1 MINFVVQQ
9 NLAGKTFKEFFEI
22 QHFSAEQIK
31 RYKFYGEISVNGQKV
46 AVTYVLRLGDIV
58 KLSTNKRLE
67 TPEFAAEPAKVLFAD
82 NYLYVAEKPYGTAIH
97 PDRAHPNGTLGN
109 ALATYFGEGFELR
122 IVTRL
127 DKTTSGLVLG
137 ALDEIT
143 AQRLNEMQLHHEIEK
158 QYIAVV
164 EGHFEQT
171 KGQIALPLLRD
182 DQHNKTLVNLGGKEA
197 LTEYTVLRQQE
208 NFAKLLVVPKT
219 GRTHQIRA
227 HLAAIGHPIVG
238 DALYG
243 AKAAPRIMLHCQSLS
258 FLHPTTGEKLQFFST
273 EIASQAGQLFSG
285 D

>member
-1 MINFVVQQ
+1 MIKLIIKED
-9 NLAGKTFKEFFEI
+9 LAGKTLKEFFEI

-31 RYKFYGEISVNGQKV
+31 RYKFYGEISVNGEKV
-46 AVTYVLRLGDIV
+46 AVNYTLKLGDVV

-67 TPEFAAEPAKVLFAD
+67 TPAFAAEPAKVLFAD
-82 NYLYVAEKPYGTAIH
+82 NYLYVAEKPYGMAIH

-109 ALATYFGEGFELR
+109 GLATHFGEGFELR

-143 AQRLNEMQLHHEIEK
+143 AQRLNEMQLRHEIEK
-158 QYIAVV
+158 QYVAIV

-171 KGQIALPLLRD
+171 QGQIALPLLRD
-182 DQHNKTLVNLGGKEA
+182 DQHNKTLVDAGGKEA
-197 LTEYTVLRQQE
+197 LTQYTVCEQQE

-227 HLAAIGHPIVG
+227 HLSAIGHPIVG
-238 DALYG
+238 DVLYG
-243 AKAAPRIMLHCQSLS
+243 AQTAERIMLHCQSLS
-258 FLHPTTGEKLQFFST
+258 FLHPQTDEKLEFLDMKIKS
-273 EIASQAGQLFSG
+273 L
-285 D
+285 